1 MKKNHLYTALAILFA
16 LVVYAFVGYEL
27 VVFDGYAALGESLRT
42 ADRGQYICLALC
54 VELMP
59 VNLWLEAWKWQY
71 LLRRIAP
78 MTHREALRQV
88 YTGMAGAFVTPYR
101 IGDYPAR
108 ILLLKPKEQW
118 LPALGMALVG
128 SFALTLVIVV
138 CGLPAL
144 GAFFTATHLQPL
156 VGVFVAAG
164 GLLLLLTLS
173 PLLQRLCRRWGAK
186 DKQSKMRLLFSE
198 LGKTSGK
205 EFASVCGLSLLR
217 YLCFSLQLLLAL
229 RFCGVRL
236 AIIQW
241 LTAIPLYYLLVT
253 LSPNIPM
260 ADAGIRGAW
269 AIFVFGHF
277 SPEAT
282 IPAAL
287 AATILWLTNTVLPVV
302 FGAIRL
308 PQREKRKHN

>member
-1 MKKNHLYTALAILFA
+1 MKKKHLYTALATLFA

-27 VVFDGYAALGESLRT
+27 VVFDGYAALGERLRT
-42 ADRGQYICLALC
+42 AGAGQYICLALC
-54 VELMP
+54 VGLMP

-78 MTHREALRQV
+78 MTRREALRQV

-108 ILLLKPKEQW
+108 ILLLKQKEQW
-118 LPALGMALVG
+118 LSALGMALVG

-144 GAFFTATHLQPL
+144 GAFFASTHLRPL
-156 VGVFVAAG
+156 AGVFAAAG
-164 GLLLLLTLS
+164 GLLLLLLLS
-173 PLLQRLCRRWGAK
+173 PLLQRLCRRYGAT
-186 DKQSKMRLLFSE
+186 DKQDKMRLLLAE
-198 LGKTSGK
+198 LGQISGK

-217 YLCFSLQLLLAL
+217 YGCFSLQLLLAL
-229 RFCGVRL
+229 SFCGL
-236 AIIQW
+236 QLTATQW

-277 SPEAT
+277 SPVASV
-282 IPAAL
+282 PAAL
-287 AATILWLTNTVLPVV
+287 AAGILWIVNTVVPV
-302 FGAIRL
+302 IYSPHPL
-308 PQREKRKHN
+308 REGK